1 MISRKLVPF
10 LQRDGFDFQRPI
22 VFFDVGARDCK
33 ESVEALE
40 VFPNSTVVAFECN
53 PQTLPL
59 CRAQEEAHKERLT
72 LIPKAVNSYTG
83 TCTFYPINP
92 KKTRTTWAD
101 GNPGASSLFQS
112 NGQYWVEHY
121 VQDTIEVPCTT
132 LEDICKEMAID
143 SVNILW
149 MDLQGAELLA
159 LKSMGDFLKGVE
171 YMCVEVSYK
180 PIYSGQVLFPELNAF
195 LEGAGFECMNTLEQ
209 NSGKW
214 QEDAIYRRK
223 QFTA

>member
-10 LQRDGFDFQRPI
+10 LKSGGFDFQRPI
-22 VFFDVGARDCK
+22 AVFDVGARDCK

-40 VFPNSTVVAFECN
+40 LFPNAKVYSFECN

-59 CRAQEEAHKERLT
+59 CRAEEAAHGRRLT
-72 LIPKAVNSYTG
+72 LVAKAVNSYTG
-83 TCTFYPINP
+83 VCKFHPINP
-92 KKTRTTWAD
+92 QKTRTTWTD
-101 GNPGASSLFQS
+101 GNPGASSLFVS
-112 NGQYWVEHY
+112 NGTYRVEHY
-121 VQDTIEVPCTT
+121 VQDTIEVPCTR
-132 LEDICKEMAID
+132 LDDACKELGIESVAI
-143 SVNILW
+143 VW

-159 LKSMGDFLKGVE
+159 LQSMGDFLKGVE

-195 LEGAGFECMNTLEQ
+195 LEAAGFECINTLEP

-223 QFTA
+223 GL